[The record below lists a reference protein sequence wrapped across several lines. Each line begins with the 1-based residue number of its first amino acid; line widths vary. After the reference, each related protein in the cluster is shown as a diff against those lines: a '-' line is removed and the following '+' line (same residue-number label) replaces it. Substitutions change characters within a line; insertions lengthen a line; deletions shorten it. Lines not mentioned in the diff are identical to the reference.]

1 MKIKKSQVLNKTFST
16 MHITWN
22 WPAPQFK
29 NIIIFQHIDNFKLSL

>member
-1 MKIKKSQVLNKTFST
+1 MKIKKSQVLTKTFST

-29 NIIIFQHIDNFKLSL
+29 NLFIYN